1 MMTVIGLPV
10 WKVIALVAL
19 GGLAGASS
27 GLLGIGGGIIMVPM
41 LVVAFAYTQQMA
53 QGTSLAVMIPAALMG
68 AYTYASAH
76 KVSWAAALVM
86 VVGAVVGARYGAALA
101 LALPQAVLRTL
112 FALLLVGVAVRMMP
126 RGTGVEMSLL
136 GAVLAL
142 AALVRLF
149 VLR

>member
-1 MMTVIGLPV
+1 MTVVGLPV
-10 WKVIALVAL
+10 WKVIALVGL

-27 GLLGIGGGIIMVPM
+27 GLLGIGGGIIMVPV

-53 QGTSLAVMIPAALMG
+53 QGTALAVMIPTALMG
-68 AYTYASAH
+68 ACTYASAH

-86 VVGAVVGARYGAALA
+86 VVGAVVGARYGAELA
-101 LALPQAVLRTL
+101 LALPRDVLRTL

-126 RGTGVEMSLL
+126 RGTSAEMGLL
-136 GAVLAL
+136 GAVLVT